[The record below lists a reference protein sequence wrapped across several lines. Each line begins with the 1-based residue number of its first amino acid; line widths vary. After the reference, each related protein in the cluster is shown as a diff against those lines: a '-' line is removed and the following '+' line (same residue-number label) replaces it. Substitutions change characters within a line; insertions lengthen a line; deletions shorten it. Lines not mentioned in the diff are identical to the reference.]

1 MSASGRA
8 CLFLQKWSG
17 ATHEQ
22 YHGHYH
28 ATVSIAKSFKKKYG
42 PEVKWLIVYTDEE
55 VLYEYIDDKYNE
67 VLETLYFRS
76 PNKLKE
82 PSYYKNYLSIL
93 EKTNPALFEKYLD
106 WFSEINKNKSK

>member
-17 ATHEQ
+17 TTHEQ
-22 YHGHYH
+22 YHGHH
-28 ATVSIAKSFKKKYG
+28 NATVSIAKSFKKKYG

-67 VLETLYFRS
+67 ILETIYFRS
-76 PNKLKE
+76 PDKLKD
-82 PSYYKNYLSIL
+82 YKNCLTFL
-93 EKTNPALFEKYLD
+93 EKTNPALFDKYLD